1 MINVKKILRMSF
13 MIFIA
18 GCSYSFNL
26 NNYPDLKTVQVD
38 VFQNTTSEFEIDE
51 EIADYLSG
59 EFRKDSR
66 LRLVNENPDCL
77 ITGNVV
83 SYLDVPAQYDEKE
96 NVSLRKIKIGFKIQF
111 ENTKKK
117 LIIWDSGSY
126 SEDENYVESGSSE
139 IISNSAEDARQ
150 KIYEKVFNKIIQN
163 TLESW

>member
-1 MINVKKILRMSF
+1 MKNVKKMLEISLLIL
-13 MIFIA
+13 IA

-26 NNYPDLKTVQVD
+26 NNYPDLKTIKIE
-38 VFQNTTSEFEIDE
+38 VFQNTTNEFEVDE
-51 EIADYLSG
+51 EITDYLSS

-77 ITGNVV
+77 ISGKVV
-83 SYLDVPAQYDEKE
+83 SYTDVPSQYDEKE
-96 NVSLRKIKIGFKIQF
+96 NVSLRKIRIGLKIQF
-111 ENTKKK
+111 ENTKEK

-126 SEDENYVESGSSE
+126 SEDEEYVESGSSDN
-139 IISNSAEDARQ
+139 IASTAEEARQ